1 MCQKCLHTYYYN
13 ITIYL
18 DVLLLCFTPCRWILC
33 KFFLKGSQAC
43 SDREPSSSRTSIS
56 LGEMN
61 FHACHVIGQYLSSFL
76 SATAVF
82 QDAFFFFFRRAEGA
96 VISKNQKCHSHRGCR
111 GTLDSERWLF
121 PMCIFKIP
129 SV

>member
-1 MCQKCLHTYYYN
+1 MQQQGAKQQQDIH
-13 ITIYL
+13 
-18 DVLLLCFTPCRWILC
+18 
-33 KFFLKGSQAC
+33 Q
-43 SDREPSSSRTSIS
+43 

-61 FHACHVIGQYLSSFL
+61 FHACHVIGQYLSPFL

-82 QDAFFFFFRRAEGA
+82 QDAFFFRRGEVA

-111 GTLDSERWLF
+111 RMLECERWLF